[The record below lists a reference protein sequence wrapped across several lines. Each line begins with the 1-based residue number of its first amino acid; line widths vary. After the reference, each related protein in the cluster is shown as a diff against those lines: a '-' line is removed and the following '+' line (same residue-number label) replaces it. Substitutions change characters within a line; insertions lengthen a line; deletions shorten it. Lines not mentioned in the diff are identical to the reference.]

1 MHPNCVPLQTKLA
14 ELQEELAEREGEV
27 CALDDQ
33 RVAAEREL
41 EGATEEV
48 QVLRQ
53 KVVSHVESLNLCQAE
68 MEGLQQC
75 VQLEASALE
84 GHAREMDQC
93 VSTLQEDTL
102 LVQEELRV
110 AESVNTV
117 TSARLEEN
125 ERSVSALMGEV
136 EALRAKRSVILQYV
150 TSQDQQR
157 EGQLRDLVA
166 RLQEENRELQQ
177 RVMSGDGARREAEDE
192 LAVLRQSKDEEVSRL
207 LGLLDESRKET
218 SILQEE
224 MGRCVCTL
232 AQNSG
237 RRGGG
242 GGDFMNFANFAQRS

>member
-1 MHPNCVPLQTKLA
+1 M
-14 ELQEELAEREGEV
+14 

-75 VQLEASALE
+75 VQLETSALE
-84 GHAREMDQC
+84 GHAREMDEC
-93 VSTLQEDTL
+93 VSTLHEDTL

-125 ERSVSALMGEV
+125 ERSVSTLMGEV

-177 RVMSGDGARREAEDE
+177 RVMSGDGARRLEEENRRLQQRVMSGDGARRLEEENRRLQQRVMSGDDARREAEDE

-207 LGLLDESRKET
+207 VGLLDEARKEK

-224 MGRCVCTL
+224 MGRCV
-232 AQNSG
+232 SK
-237 RRGGG
+237 
-242 GGDFMNFANFAQRS
+242 